1 MIWQYI
7 LTGLSCALFF
17 GFVALCV
24 WKFGLHSC
32 YSAYGM
38 LWREAF
44 PPFNIWS
51 VITFTTAALLIPPIL
66 EASKDNPWQA
76 VAFFCPALIMFVAV
90 TPDYGTNPSAGILHS
105 VCAALSALLSL
116 VFIITI
122 APHLWGLP
130 VLFVLLATVA
140 MFACGAYSAMFWYEM
155 AAYATIYTAMFILIK
170 NNLEMS

>member
-130 VLFVLLATVA
+130 VLFVLLAT
-140 MFACGAYSAMFWYEM
+140 FATLLCGAYSAMFWGEM
-155 AAYATIYTAMFILIK
+155 AAYATIYTAMFLLI
-170 NNLEMS
+170 

>member
-24 WKFGLHSC
+24 AKFGLQSC
-32 YSAYGM
+32 YSAYGAK
-38 LWREAF
+38 WREAF
-44 PPFNIWS
+44 PAVNLWS
-51 VITFTTAALLIPPIL
+51 AVTFITAALLIPPIL
-66 EASKDNPWQA
+66 QASQSSPWQA

-90 TPDYGTNPSAGILHS
+90 TPDYATNPSAGILHR
-105 VCAALSALLSL
+105 VAAGLSALLAL

-130 VLFVLLATVA
+130 VLFLLLATLA
-140 MFACGAYSAMFWYEM
+140 TLACGAYSAMFWGEM
-155 AAYATIYTAMFILIK
+155 AAYATIYTAMFLLI
-170 NNLEMS
+170 

>member
-24 WKFGLHSC
+24 AKFGLQSC

-38 LWREAF
+38 KWREVF
-44 PPFNIWS
+44 PPINIWS

-76 VAFFCPALIMFVAV
+76 IAFFCPALLIFVAA
-90 TPDYGTNPSAGILHS
+90 TPDYQTNPSAGILHS
-105 VCAALSALLSL
+105 AAAAISAGLSVLFILL
-116 VFIITI
+116 I
-122 APHLWGLP
+122 APHLWGLI
-130 VLFVLLATVA
+130 VLYLLVATLA
-140 MFACGAYSAMFWYEM
+140 MLLFGAYSAMFWYEM
-155 AAYATIYTAMFILIK
+155 AAYATIYTAMFIL
-170 NNLEMS
+170 SR